1 MVFGFKE
8 SVLLSEY
15 PDVKNP
21 LGLTL
26 NHWTIVPWSIYCA
39 FTIFEAYDLK
49 YKILPKWLRSIK
61 TYLYGI
67 MMMIGIGTSFALGVI
82 TISDSINTIYGYHI
96 PSYALV
102 VLLGGAVTI
111 SLMLGVHKGMKNF
124 AKFAMWLLFTFM
136 LIMVIVAPK
145 NTLTVGISGV
155 MSLFSDFFYNNI
167 YTGRAVQNDWTNF
180 YDVWWIGWAAFVA
193 PFIIN
198 ISKGRSIRSIVFYT
212 LIVPSILIIVYMILG
227 SSIGLDLMAKGVS
240 SDMIPFKS
248 IQFHWLMPLLFVL
261 LMVMFYVTSSD
272 SQSYAL
278 DCLVSKGSKTPVVY
292 RKILWVFLEVLFV
305 TVLLLAGS
313 GTTSSIQGLGFLGS
327 PLLIIFGLINIV
339 LIIKHLYKTYKT
351 NKK

>member
-1 MVFGFKE
+1 MK
-8 SVLLSEY
+8 
-15 PDVKNP
+15 
-21 LGLTL
+21 LT
-26 NHWTIVPWSIYCA
+26 SC
-39 FTIFEAYDLK
+39 
-49 YKILPKWLRSIK
+49 
-61 TYLYGI
+61 
-67 MMMIGIGTSFALGVI
+67 
-82 TISDSINTIYGYHI
+82 
-96 PSYALV
+96 
-102 VLLGGAVTI
+102 
-111 SLMLGVHKGMKNF
+111 
-124 AKFAMWLLFTFM
+124 
-136 LIMVIVAPK
+136 
-145 NTLTVGISGV
+145 
-155 MSLFSDFFYNNI
+155 
-167 YTGRAVQNDWTNF
+167 
-180 YDVWWIGWAAFVA
+180 GWAAFVA

-227 SSIGLDLMAKGVS
+227 SSIGLDFMTKGVS
-240 SDMIPFKS
+240 SDMIPFRS

-278 DCLVSKGSKTPVVY
+278 DCLISKGSKTPIVY

-339 LIIKHLYKTYKT
+339 LIIKHLLKTYKT